1 MSLRPKATAPVCAPS
16 GEARLRSVLALS
28 PPPKGGTA
36 TGGNDA
42 PALKAPHVGPS
53 ESRPSL
59 FDFPDD
65 MLTRILRLV
74 DDPCADLEAF
84 CQVSKHSC
92 LTDDAFWHVV
102 CKDAGWDRDDRT
114 TGFHAFAEKSD
125 EVPMPWKHQ
134 FMKWCKLRF
143 EDDGSLGDAV
153 DVLMDIRGNRTGEK
167 PHPTYGPIGSWDVSR
182 VTNMDSLFTV
192 YTYFNA
198 PIGLWNVSNVINMH
212 ALFWGCRNFDHP
224 LDGWDVSSVTTM
236 ESMFDGATDFNR
248 PLNRWGKR
256 TSNVRNMN
264 GMFAGAATFNHP
276 LDNWDVSNV
285 EYMEAMFFGCSK
297 FNQPLENWDVSE
309 VRDMYHMFSYAMDF
323 EQSLEGWNVQ
333 AGVRVVDMF
342 IFSKVVGDK
351 VPIWYTDR
359 PYIPTSPLYSPT
371 SPQYEP
377 TSPQYEPTSPQYEPT
392 SPQYEPT
399 SPQYEPTSP
408 QYEPM

>member
-16 GEARLRSVLALS
+16 GETRLRSVLALS

-42 PALKAPHVGPS
+42 PALKAPHVGPG

-59 FDFPDD
+59 LEFPDD

-74 DDPCADLEAF
+74 DDPCADLDAF

-92 LTDDAFWHVV
+92 LTDDAFWHVL

-114 TGFHAFAEKSD
+114 TGVHEFAEKSD
-125 EVPMPWKHQ
+125 KVPMPWKHQ
-134 FMKWCKLRF
+134 FKKWCKLRF
-143 EDDGSLGDAV
+143 KNEVGLRIEVNVLFGSIDA
-153 DVLMDIRGNRTGEK
+153 TGKK

-182 VTNMDSLFTV
+182 VKNMDRLFM
-192 YTYFNA
+192 YRSDFDA
-198 PIGLWNVSNVINMH
+198 PIGLWNVSNVINMR
-212 ALFWGCRNFDHP
+212 ALFWGCEKFDHP

-236 ESMFDGATDFNR
+236 DSMFNNAKDFNR

-256 TSNVRNMN
+256 MSNVRDTE
-264 GMFAGAATFNHP
+264 GMFAGAAKFNHP

-285 EYMEAMFFGCSK
+285 KKMSFMFSGCSK

-333 AGVRVVDMF
+333 AGVRVENMF
-342 IFSKVVGDK
+342 DRSKVVGDN
-351 VPIWYTDR
+351 VPSWYNGV
-359 PYIPTSPLYSPT
+359 PTW
-371 SPQYEP
+371 
-377 TSPQYEPTSPQYEPT
+377 
-392 SPQYEPT
+392 
-399 SPQYEPTSP
+399 
-408 QYEPM
+408 